1 MCPEE
6 SESDNYQLSRSPTL
20 MCWNFQ
26 IMWHAADLAEK
37 LKQAHNYHF
46 TDVPA
51 PKFSWSTFK
60 PQRDAYIQKLNGI
73 YDANFNK
80 EGVEWFDGHAK
91 FTSPTSVEVTRA
103 DQSKVTL
110 QADQITIA
118 TGGRPTI
125 PSEDTIPGASLGI
138 DSDGFFDLEE
148 QPKRVAVV
156 GAGYIA
162 VELAG
167 VLHTLGSETHLL
179 IRHDKVLR
187 TFEPVIQDTIKPW
200 MDGKNRDRYSQEHE
214 CCQGGRGEGEDVD
227 RAYSQRR

>member
-1 MCPEE
+1 M
-6 SESDNYQLSRSPTL
+6 
-20 MCWNFQ
+20 
-26 IMWHAADLAEK
+26 
-37 LKQAHNYHF
+37 
-46 TDVPA
+46 
-51 PKFSWSTFK
+51 
-60 PQRDAYIQKLNGI
+60 
-73 YDANFNK
+73 
-80 EGVEWFDGHAK
+80 
-91 FTSPTSVEVTRA
+91 

-125 PSEDTIPGASLGI
+125 PSEDTIPGARLGI

-200 MDGKNRDRYSQEHE
+200 MDGKNQDRYSQEHE

-227 RAYSQRR
+227 CAYSQRR